1 MASKIAT
8 GFQSFATGAASVA
21 DDAARMRD
29 RRKKKKEEKK
39 DPNDPFGHI
48 YPALADIKL
57 PDITNKNTRAGN
69 PNRATLAT
77 LS

>member
-8 GFQSFATGAASVA
+8 GIQSFVGGAASVA

-29 RRKKKKEEKK
+29 RRKKKKNGKK

-48 YPALADIKL
+48 YPDLEDVKL
-57 PDITNKNTRAGN
+57 PDITKSNTRAGN

>member
-8 GFQSFATGAASVA
+8 GIQSFAAGAASVA
-21 DDAARMRD
+21 DEAAKMRD

-48 YPALADIKL
+48 YPALGAVKP

>member
-8 GFQSFATGAASVA
+8 GVQSFVGGAASVA
-21 DDAARMRD
+21 DEAARMRD

-39 DPNDPFGHI
+39 DPNDPFCHI
-48 YPALADIKL
+48 YPALANVKL
-57 PDITNKNTRAGN
+57 PDITKSNTRAGN

>member
-8 GFQSFATGAASVA
+8 GIQSFVGGAASVA
-21 DDAARMRD
+21 DEAVAIRD
-29 RRKKKKEEKK
+29 RRKKKKKEKK

-48 YPALADIKL
+48 YPDLADIKL
-57 PDITNKNTRAGN
+57 PDITKSNTRAGN

>member
-8 GFQSFATGAASVA
+8 GIQSFAAGAASVA
-21 DDAARMRD
+21 AEAAKMRD

-48 YPALADIKL
+48 YPALEDIKL
-57 PDITNKNTRAGN
+57 PDLDRKTRAAN
-69 PNRATLAT
+69 PNPATLAT